1 MERLACPCSTSYAAA
16 AAPRPRALA
25 PALPAC
31 ASRRRGPPPPAAA
44 ASPPGEPTPPARPTP
59 PSRKGGAKPA
69 AAAAKTEVEEA
80 KAPAAPK
87 AKAPPAATTATS
99 PPPPPA
105 PPRAPPPPPPG
116 KVVTVPPSH
125 IRNFSIIA
133 HIDHGKSTLADRL
146 LGATGTVADR
156 DMQAQF
162 LDGMDLERERGI
174 TIKLNQARMAYTS
187 PSDGETYA
195 LNLIDTPGH
204 VDFSYEVSRSLAAC
218 EGALLVVDAAQG
230 VEAQTLA
237 NVYLATEA
245 GLEIIPVLNKID
257 LPGADPDK
265 VAREVQELIGLDT
278 SAAIRASAKSGIGIE
293 EILEAIVAR
302 VPPPPDNRD
311 KPLRALIFDSVY
323 DPYRGVIV
331 FFRVVDGSLAAGDTV
346 VLMNTGKKYE
356 VDEVGVL
363 APGRT
368 PVGRLG
374 AGEVGYLAASI
385 KAVADA
391 RVGDTLTMAN
401 RPASEALPGYCEA
414 TPMVFCGLFPTEAD
428 QFPDLREALGKL
440 QLNDAALA
448 YEPEVSPAMGFG
460 FRCGFLGLLHMEVV
474 QERLEREYN
483 LDLITTAPTVVY
495 RVVAGGVTKDVS
507 NPAAVPDTRDAME
520 EPFARLEVITP
531 SEYVGALMELAQ
543 TRRGEYVDLKFLTE
557 DRATLI
563 YDVPLAEVVT
573 DFFDELKSRIP
584 RVREHGIFCLRLPPV
599 RPGPPGRQDQ
609 WRDRGAPGVR
619 GAPGLGLPGRQGP
632 GPAPEGKKRREERRR
647 KKREMEEERERE
659 TPSTPHP
666 PSRLSTLL
674 FLPSPLI
681 SRPFPG
687 PHPPPPVPGAHPGRR
702 RIPRHRV
709 RVHPGHAQRRPG
721 QVLRRGRVAQEE
733 AAVEAGERQEADE
746 ADWAGGRAPGGL
758 HGGVECGG
766 GRGQG
771 RRERE

>member
-1 MERLACPCSTSYAAA
+1 MR
-16 AAPRPRALA
+16 
-25 PALPAC
+25 
-31 ASRRRGPPPPAAA
+31 
-44 ASPPGEPTPPARPTP
+44 
-59 PSRKGGAKPA
+59 
-69 AAAAKTEVEEA
+69 
-80 KAPAAPK
+80 
-87 AKAPPAATTATS
+87 
-99 PPPPPA
+99 
-105 PPRAPPPPPPG
+105 
-116 KVVTVPPSH
+116 

-146 LGATGTVADR
+146 LVATGTVQDR

-187 PSDGETYA
+187 PATGETYA

-237 NVYLATEA
+237 NVYLALEND
-245 GLEIIPVLNKID
+245 LEIIPVLNKID

-278 SAAIRASAKSGIGIE
+278 SAAIRASAKAGIGID

-302 VPPPPDNRD
+302 VPAPADNRD

-331 FFRVVDGSLAAGDTV
+331 FFRVVDGSLGAGDTV

-363 APGRT
+363 APHRT
-368 PVGRLG
+368 PVARLG

-401 RPASEALPGYCEA
+401 RPATEALPGYCEA
-414 TPMVFCGLFPTEAD
+414 TPMVFCGLFPTDAD
-428 QFPDLREALGKL
+428 AFPDLREALGRL

-448 YEPEVSPAMGFG
+448 YEPEVSAAMGFG

-474 QERLEREYN
+474 QERLEREYG

-495 RVVAGGVTKDVS
+495 RVVSGGVSKDVS

-520 EPFARLEVITP
+520 EPFARLEIITP
-531 SEYVGALMELAQ
+531 AEHVGTLMELAQ

-573 DFFDELKSRIP
+573 DFFDELKSRS
-584 RVREHGIFCLRLPPV
+584 RGYASMEYHVSGYRRSDLVRLDVKINGETAEPLACVVH
-599 RPGPPGRQDQ
+599 
-609 WRDRGAPGVR
+609 RDSAYR
-619 GAPGLGLPGRQGP
+619 
-632 GPAPEGKKRREERRR
+632 
-647 KKREMEEERERE
+647 
-659 TPSTPHP
+659 
-666 PSRLSTLL
+666 
-674 FLPSPLI
+674 
-681 SRPFPG
+681 
-687 PHPPPPVPGAHPGRR
+687 
-702 RIPRHRV
+702 
-709 RVHPGHAQRRPG
+709 
-721 QVLRRGRVAQEE
+721 
-733 AAVEAGERQEADE
+733 
-746 ADWAGGRAPGGL
+746 
-758 HGGVECGG
+758 
-766 GRGQG
+766 
-771 RRERE
+771 